1 MLSHSD
7 FAQLILSIARVCRKL
22 IILNHIIEHLDEDFL
37 EKAKQLS
44 KDYVNDNNSLVFIDN
59 DLEKVEKVSN
69 YVAWISWPSEDGR
82 FTKSSFTCV

>member
-1 MLSHSD
+1 MKI
-7 FAQLILSIARVCRKL
+7 FRKSKT
-22 IILNHIIEHLDEDFL
+22 II
-37 EKAKQLS
+37 

-69 YVAWISWPSEDGR
+69 YVAWISHGQVNGR

>member
-1 MLSHSD
+1 MK
-7 FAQLILSIARVCRKL
+7 I
-22 IILNHIIEHLDEDFL
+22 FL

-69 YVAWISWPSEDGR
+69 YVAWISHGQSEDGR